1 MAQRSAFFSLRL
13 VHLENIDLRDWEFL
27 WTTAFKNDS
36 DYWAQG
42 SAKKKTNHIIVF
54 LLFNQCF
61 ENYCVGPIAV
71 TGHKAQ

>member
-1 MAQRSAFFSLRL
+1 MIVITGHRAQ
-13 VHLENIDLRDWEFL
+13 
-27 WTTAFKNDS
+27 
-36 DYWAQG
+36 Q
-42 SAKKKTNHIIVF
+42 KKKTNHIIVF

>member
-1 MAQRSAFFSLRL
+1 M
-13 VHLENIDLRDWEFL
+13 

>member
-1 MAQRSAFFSLRL
+1 MIVITGHRAQ
-13 VHLENIDLRDWEFL
+13 
-27 WTTAFKNDS
+27 
-36 DYWAQG
+36 Q
-42 SAKKKTNHIIVF
+42 KKTNHIIVF